1 MVPNLIATFI
11 GIWLSYA
18 AVLDFSRVETS
29 RWLVYAAAAAVI
41 ALAWWS
47 RRRDFAKWPGTSSM
61 AASLALIAAIG
72 MGQFGLLSHLALF
85 WVVFFSGNVVAV
97 LSFWAAIYRPKQ
109 MAAPQA

>member
-1 MVPNLIATFI
+1 MVPNLIATLI

-29 RWLVYAAAAAVI
+29 RWLVYAAAAVVI
-41 ALAWWS
+41 VLAWWS

-61 AASLALIAAIG
+61 TASLVLIAAIG
-72 MGQFGLLSHLALF
+72 MGQLGLLSHLALF

-97 LSFWAAIYRPKQ
+97 LSFWAAIYRPKR
-109 MAAPQA
+109 MPAPRA